1 MSGIPQ
7 PPEIPIR
14 APLFKGQSLSPE
26 WVGFFTALMAKI
38 PQVNE
43 VHLIAT
49 GVVYLGDSATDG
61 SWRIVRSGN
70 DIHFDR
76 RESGAWVNKGSF
88 TA

>member
-7 PPEIPIR
+7 PPEIPVR
-14 APLFKGQSLSPE
+14 APFLRGDSLSPE
-26 WVGFFTALMAKI
+26 WVGFFRAIIATT

-49 GVVYLGDSATDG
+49 GVVYLGDSATNG
-61 SWRIVRSGN
+61 SWRIVRSG
-70 DIHFDR
+70 DDLHFDR